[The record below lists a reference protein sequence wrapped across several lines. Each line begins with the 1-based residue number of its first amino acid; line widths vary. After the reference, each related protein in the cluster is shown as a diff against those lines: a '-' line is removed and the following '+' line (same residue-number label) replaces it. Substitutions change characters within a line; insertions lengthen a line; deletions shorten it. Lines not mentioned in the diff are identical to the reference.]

1 MGKAKDAQ
9 RELDELL
16 EEFGCAPIT
25 EADFDTLIEVTMGD
39 LALNEAPNDNVRTAP
54 LLEAAAPRIIVPKKG
69 KVIQEDGT
77 VQLAIMRPC
86 ISRGRRLRGL
96 PPVYESTMLAR
107 NAGVFRNWPM
117 FQDHMPPEVAEAM
130 QKRGRS
136 VSELGGRIVESWYDP
151 DFVAEYDSDMGYWK
165 GAVRG
170 KAIPQEPIAAM
181 IERDPDVLHC
191 SINAWPTSAKP
202 KTVEGTKAMAVEGIR
217 PRPIGSVDWVIRG
230 GAGGRVLNEDER
242 AEAVARVVTF
252 LGEHYSSA
260 HAMPAS
266 KTQTTPDFSK
276 MDAGALREWVQE
288 NAPHLKGALQEETT
302 EETTAA
308 GSSTASLSGISEE
321 RFEQMIEERLDAA
334 TAKIQEGLESQSDRL
349 EERAQ
354 EIVTEREG
362 QRQLS
367 DRAGK
372 IIEAAVGITPRMRA
386 DLKSRYAML
395 PSGATQAIQLCEA
408 EADDEKPADK
418 VLEEMLEADI
428 EHMQEIVREAQG
440 KPPVRNQGGGSGD
453 DRSGT
458 TARAEVPYWRRMG
471 VAEGVLEKPE
481 DAVKMFGEGSDD

>member
-1 MGKAKDAQ
+1 VPKKTDAQ
-9 RELDELL
+9 RELDVLL

-25 EADFDTLIEVTMGD
+25 ESDFDTLIEVTLGD
-39 LALNEAPNDNVRTAP
+39 LRLNEGPTDAVRTAP

-96 PPVYESTMLAR
+96 PPVYEAQMLAR
-107 NAGVFRNWPM
+107 SAGVFKDWPM
-117 FQDHMPPEVAEAM
+117 FQDHMPPEVQEAM
-130 QKRGRS
+130 KKRGRS
-136 VSELGGRIVESWYDP
+136 VSELGGRIVESWFDP
-151 DFVAEYDSDMGYWK
+151 DFVAEYDGDMGYWK

-202 KTVEGTKAMAVEGIR
+202 KTVQGTKAMAIEGIR

-230 GAGGRVLNEDER
+230 GAGGRVLNEEER

-260 HAMPAS
+260 HAMPTD
-266 KTQTTPDFSK
+266 KTTPDFSK
-276 MDAGALREWVQE
+276 MKAAELREYLKE
-288 NAPHLKGALQEETT
+288 NAPNLLGSLREDET
-302 EETTAA
+302 EETAPT
-308 GSSTASLSGISEE
+308 GSSSISLAGLTEE
-321 RFEQMIEERLDAA
+321 RLEEIVGDRLDAA
-334 TAKIQEGLESQSDRL
+334 MSKVEEGLASQSDRL

-367 DRAGK
+367 ERAGK
-372 IIEAAVGITPRMRA
+372 IIEAAVGITSKMRA
-386 DLKSRYAML
+386 DLRGRYAML
-395 PSGATQAIQLCEA
+395 PSGAAQAIQLCES
-408 EADDEKPADK
+408 EATDEKPSDK

-440 KPPVRNQGGGSGD
+440 KPPVRNQGGASGD
-453 DRSGT
+453 GRSGAT
-458 TARAEVPYWRRMG
+458 TRTEVPYWRRMA

-481 DAVKMFGEGSDD
+481 EAVQMFGEGGDD